1 MIDVCLRSEKRRP
14 SIATHTHAHDLNL
27 QVRCSDEQMS
37 KRPRADEDAPSDRCN
52 VCDSRKG
59 ILLCCDKC
67 PRAYHLSCVGLTS
80 MPPGEWQC
88 VACHSEASEVAVA
101 AAVPTAGAMPST
113 APAVTPAPKSPE
125 TQAQSAN
132 GPSASCSTLVAASGQ
147 QPSPMSHASAAA
159 GAATAIA
166 VPEDMHRQLAELREN
181 IDTLSSSFDAED
193 AHVAQKLAAV
203 DTRLAD
209 VRRQLAKLEDERA
222 ELVKRSVSLAS
233 LRQNLT
239 SLSTASPRPPPPAMS
254 PSALTSPVGGFNG
267 GGGIGGV
274 ASGTTSNAS
283 EASVATFGRQLSRP
297 NRFRT
302 AALWHPACL
311 RHAPASACPEQP
323 TRLSAVVKEMQDVAA
338 AHPSLLTVVSAT
350 SPMVDLKIV
359 KLAHTA
365 EYVSGLETAQPKHYE
380 PPARLGSAPSGG
392 VPGGGLVWADGER
405 RSMRESV
412 RRPSSS
418 VLPAAAVNNGG
429 GYGDGYGHGAPAP
442 AGGTA
447 MASLGPAEN
456 AAALPALVDASG
468 QPPRGARPRHLLS
481 PSRWQQPGTRQAP
494 CARRSTSLS
503 AASAAIASWRRGRP
517 ATTRAPA
524 ASRSPRR
531 RKASACSITSPSAP
545 STPSATTRR
554 SSRASPS
561 WTLTSTTGMGRSRS
575 SKATP
580 PSYSSP
586 STCMTRRSPSSQ
598 RPAAAAP
605 RRCASPARVTTGRSP
620 SATSSTRRS
629 RVARGGRPTSTRAR
643 RCSSSCASG
652 APTWSCSRRAS
663 TRMQTTPSAALD
675 AGGPGLSEADFG
687 WLTEQIVEV
696 ADATCAGR
704 VVSVLEGGY
713 SPPVLRKCVAAHLRA
728 LMGAKPK
735 AGQSTNSKAGS
746 KE

>member
-1 MIDVCLRSEKRRP
+1 
-14 SIATHTHAHDLNL
+14 
-27 QVRCSDEQMS
+27 MS

-101 AAVPTAGAMPST
+101 AAVPTAGAMPSI

-125 TQAQSAN
+125 TQAQSAK

-254 PSALTSPVGGFNG
+254 PSALPSPVGGFNG

-283 EASVATFGRQLSRP
+283 EVSVATFGRQLSRP

-429 GYGDGYGHGAPAP
+429 GYGDGYGHGAPVP
-442 AGGTA
+442 AGGMA
-447 MASLGPAEN
+447 MASLGPAET

-468 QPPRGARPRHLLS
+468 QPLAGRDLDTFLSSESMAAARHASGAVCEAIDLVVRGVCRNSFVAARP
-481 PSRWQQPGTRQAP
+481 PGHHAG
-494 CARRSTSLS
+494 AGGL
-503 AASAAIASWRRGRP
+503 ALA
-517 ATTRAPA
+517 
-524 ASRSPRR
+524 
-531 RKASACSITSPSAP
+531 AP
-545 STPSATTRR
+545 SQGFCLLNHVAVGAKYALSHH
-554 SSRASPS
+554 
-561 WTLTSTTGMGRSRS
+561 
-575 SKATP
+575 
-580 PSYSSP
+580 
-586 STCMTRRSPSSQ
+586 
-598 RPAAAAP
+598 AP
-605 RRCASPARVTTGRSP
+605 QL
-620 SATSSTRRS
+620 S
-629 RVARGGRPTSTRAR
+629 RVAILDFDVHHGNGTQQIFQGDASVLFLSVHVHDEAEPFFPETGRCCP
-643 RCSSSCASG
+643 
-652 APTWSCSRRAS
+652 APVCEPCEGDDGPLSIGNVVNAPVTRRAGREAYLDACTS
-663 TRMQTTPSAALD
+663 LLVKLREWRPDLVLLSAGFDAHADDPLGGSD